1 MKKIV
6 LTAIIATTILA
17 TGCTKQEAH
26 TQTNEAQHP
35 YTISAHHSAITI
47 IFN

>member
-6 LTAIIATTILA
+6 LMAIIVKTILA

-26 TQTNEAQHP
+26 TQTNDAQHP
-35 YTISAHHSAITI
+35 YTISAHNPAVTI